1 MPKLTLSSTARH
13 AFTPDTRERGG
24 KLLRYRRVTID
35 GVQDGWVGATVRG
48 GTDAF
53 SVIIGVRPSRL
64 LVDCTCDTFAREHP
78 CIHMWSV
85 LLALDRTGEL
95 LPTSREAFVEP
106 LHASATRWNPSAQ
119 LDELHRARG
128 ERRPSA
134 RAMPSEGRGG
144 A

>member
-1 MPKLTLSSTARH
+1 MPKVTLSSTARH
-13 AFTPDTRERGG
+13 AFSPDTRERGG

-53 SVIIGVRPSRL
+53 SVIVGVRPSRL

-85 LLALDRTGEL
+85 LLALDRTGAFV
-95 LPTSREAFVEP
+95 PDAREAFVEP
-106 LHASATRWNPSAQ
+106 LHATATRWDPAAQ
-119 LDELHRARG
+119 LDALHRARR
-128 ERRPSA
+128 ERRRPTRSIPSA
-134 RAMPSEGRGG
+134 GRGG